1 MPIHIPPAH
10 LLQDLQLSRSNIIDK
25 PMKRQPTLH
34 NRSLNSRMLFQY
46 LNRLLHVKLRNTRRP
61 RIIVGKALQL
71 DFVFTTESVGVV
83 STVAL
88 QFQDTDPA
96 NTRSPHQIPS
106 PHALRQRSN

>member
-1 MPIHIPPAH
+1 MPIHLSPAH
-10 LLQDLQLSRSNIIDK
+10 LLQDLQLTRPNIINK

-34 NRSLNSRMLFQY
+34 NRPLNSRMLFQH
-46 LNRLLHVKLRNTRRP
+46 LNRLLHVKLSNARRP
-61 RIIVGKALQL
+61 RIVIWKALQL
-71 DFVFTTESVGVV
+71 DFVFTAESVGVV